1 MNKYI
6 LLVCTL
12 FPLSG
17 FAQSEE
23 PEAAQ
28 YIEVGTFEA
37 SITLGYGGIENPIRG
52 AEHVSSVFLPHFAY
66 YGENW
71 YFDDFSLGYSL
82 YQNESFYVDV
92 VGTFNEDGFF
102 FELDG
107 IDNLFAVNA
116 VRELE
121 RPGRPQAT
129 PIYLTPIERSIS
141 YEAGVTFGYAGK
153 NWGAELTTLH
163 DITSVH
169 NGSENKFVAYYAKTL
184 LGGQFV
190 GEVGVTQKS
199 NELVEY
205 YYRVQPTESI
215 TRIPRYDLGG
225 AAVNYHVRL
234 EYTYPLS
241 EHFSA
246 MLSISNTW
254 IDKDLSDTPMFDR
267 DQYMTG
273 FSGITFEF

>member
-1 MNKYI
+1 MNKHI

-17 FAQSEE
+17 LAQSEA

-37 SITLGYGGIENPIRG
+37 SLTVGYGGIENPVRG
-52 AEHVSSVFLPHFAY
+52 AENITSVILPHLAY

-82 YQNESFYVDV
+82 YQDQSFYLDV

-107 IDNLFAVNA
+107 IDKLFAINA
-116 VRELE
+116 VRDLE

-129 PIYLTPIERSIS
+129 PIYLTPINRSIS
-141 YEAGVTFGYAGK
+141 YEAGLTLGYAGK

-169 NGSENKFVAYYAKTL
+169 NGHENKLATYYANTFF
-184 LGGQFV
+184 GGQFV
-190 GEVGVTQKS
+190 AEVGATHKNS
-199 NELVEY
+199 ELVEY
-205 YYRVQPTESI
+205 YYRVHPTESI
-215 TRIPRYDLGG
+215 ARIPPYSMGG
-225 AAVNYHVRL
+225 SAVNYHVKL

-254 IDKDLSDTPMFDR
+254 IDKDLSDTPMFDTDR
-267 DQYMTG
+267 YVTG